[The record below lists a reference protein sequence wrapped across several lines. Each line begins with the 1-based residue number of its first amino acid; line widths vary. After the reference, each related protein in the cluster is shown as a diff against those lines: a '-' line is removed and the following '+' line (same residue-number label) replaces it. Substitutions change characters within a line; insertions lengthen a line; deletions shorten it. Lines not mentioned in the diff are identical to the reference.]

1 MDELAKIMRRKR
13 MSSGAISFDK
23 VEVKF
28 NLDEEAN
35 PVGVFFKTSKDANKL
50 IEEFMLLAN
59 KKVGEFIGKQ
69 KKTFVYRVHDEPDD
83 SKLATLQNVVK
94 RFGYKLDFKDRKSV
108 SSSLNN
114 LLKDVNGK
122 KEQNLVDTLTIRTMS
137 KAEYSTHNIGH
148 YGLAFDYY
156 SHFTSPIRRY
166 PDVMAHRLLQH
177 YLDGGKSANTD
188 VYEDKCNHSSNME
201 NIATKAERD
210 SIKYM
215 QIRFMEDHK
224 NKEFMGVISGVTDWG
239 IYVEIITN
247 KCEGMVSVRDMKD
260 DHYVFDEDVYAL
272 VGYNHKKMYQLGDE
286 VVVKVKKTDLIKR
299 HLDFLL
305 IGKHNNS

>member
-13 MSSGAISFDK
+13 MNSGAISFDK

-28 NLDEEAN
+28 NLDEQAN

-69 KKTFVYRVHDEPDD
+69 KKTFIYRVHDEPDD

-108 SSSLNN
+108 SLSLNN

-177 YLDGGKSANTD
+177 YLDGGKSVNTD

-201 NIATKAERD
+201 NIATKAERN

-215 QIRFMEDHK
+215 QIRFMQDHK
-224 NKEFMGVISGVTDWG
+224 NKEFIGVISGVTDWG
-239 IYVEIITN
+239 IYVEIISN

-272 VGYNHKKMYQLGDE
+272 VGYNYKKMYQLGDE

-305 IGKHNNS
+305 IGKHNNI